1 MQYAELSLSTVQL
14 LCDIN
19 KYESYLFTRGYVIS
33 LLEDRYLFLMYDNK
47 FEKEDVLAIP
57 TTLPASIVCSA
68 EQKKYY
74 SLAKYK
80 KQGYNYLILFC
91 YDCEA
96 EVIKTLTNIKNET
109 ANEIADLISG
119 V

>member
-1 MQYAELSLSTVQL
+1 MKYNELSLQTVQL

-19 KYESYLFTRGYVIS
+19 KYESYLFTRGYVMS
-33 LLEDRYLFLMYDNK
+33 LLEDYYLFLMYDDK

-57 TTLPASIVCSA
+57 TTLPVSIVCSA

-91 YDCEA
+91 YDSEH
-96 EVIKTLTNIKNET
+96 EVIKTLSGIKNET
-109 ANEIADLISG
+109 TNEIADLIIG
-119 V
+119 G